1 MAGRNLFNNGPL
13 QGRFIEKAKNYKPG
27 FVASFQDADTIKS
40 CGFAFPSAA
49 GSSGDALKL
58 LSVADGTTEW
68 GSAGGG
74 GGQTVEAA
82 LTSADA
88 GSTLAP
94 GGTDVIY
101 PVSID
106 ADYTI
111 NLPAAASGQKIKLQL
126 TSASPR
132 PTTGDIIQVKTFQN
146 PATLAGG
153 APSGT
158 QQELG
163 WFTVST
169 NKNSLTWAGYK
180 AFWNQ
185 CQIADGRTQKN
196 SGDRPNLPLLDPYTK
211 DTLNLVCGCSLC
223 DDYLILTSFSGNY
236 ATKDVSAFL
245 FKKDGAKWSLI
256 KELGSDIIWNPNY
269 YDNQPVVGVTKLSTG
284 EYMAII
290 YSYYPHTS
298 TVWCYAQNEGG
309 ADNWG
314 LRQTI
319 TGYAILKVGNNNT
332 LSCRGDYIS
341 LARSYNIYIWKY
353 DTGTAQYV
361 LEQNTTGLD
370 YSSTNSLPIGGAC
383 TSSISEDGEWCAV
396 GFPSA
401 SHGGTN
407 SGRVWIFKYDSATSS
422 WLQTQTI
429 DGGGTNYYAGQVS
442 IDPQGTVMAIG
453 APGVWGTGSFTQV
466 GEVFFYRLVAG
477 TWTFQNSHKPTI
489 EVNSAWMGGSWLGT
503 RVQVGDNFVIASGPK
518 TAANQGIIEV
528 YSKPSNKLTISAS
541 GGAKFNGGVDF
552 VTSGGTVDVEDK
564 SNVVWHNQNTI
575 GESIEFHCLDG
586 TNWISKGA
594 IDLVSF

>member
-1 MAGRNLFNNGPL
+1 MLIRSS
-13 QGRFIEKAKNYKPG
+13 R
-27 FVASFQDADTIKS
+27 VASPFLRRL
-40 CGFAFPSAA
+40 GR
-49 GSSGDALKL
+49 SGDALKL
-58 LSVADGTTEW
+58 LSVADGTTQW

-74 GGQTVEAA
+74 GGQTIETA
-82 LTSADA
+82 LTSTDA
-88 GSTLAP
+88 GSMLAP
-94 GGTDVIY
+94 SGTDVIY

-106 ADYTI
+106 ADHTI

-126 TSASPR
+126 TTASPR
-132 PTTGDIIQVKTFQN
+132 PTTGDIIPVKTFQN
-146 PATLAGG
+146 PATIAGLSPG
-153 APSGT
+153 GT

-163 WFTVST
+163 LLAVST

-180 AFWNQ
+180 AYWND
-185 CQIADGRTQKN
+185 CEIADGRTQKD
-196 SGDRPNLPLLDPYTK
+196 SGDRPNLPLLDPYSK
-211 DTLNLVCGCSLC
+211 NNVNALVGCSLC
-223 DDYLILTSFSGNY
+223 DDYLILSTFSGNY
-236 ATKDVSAFL
+236 STKNVTAFL
-245 FKKDGAKWSLI
+245 FKKEGVRWSLI
-256 KELGSDIIWNPNY
+256 KELGTDVISNPTY
-269 YDNQPVVGVTKLSTG
+269 YDNQTVCGVSKLSTG
-284 EYMAII
+284 EYVAII

-309 ADNWG
+309 TDNWG

-319 TGYAILKVGNNNT
+319 TAYTTIWKVGNNNT

-341 LARSYNIYIWKY
+341 LARSQSIYIWKY

-361 LEQNTTGLD
+361 LGQNTTGLD
-370 YSSTNSLPIGGAC
+370 YSGSDILEMTSC

-396 GFPSA
+396 GFPTA

-453 APGVWGTGSFTQV
+453 APGVTGTGSIQKV
-466 GEVFFYRLVAG
+466 GEVFFYRLVG
-477 TWTFQNSHKPTI
+477 STWTFQNSHKPSI
-489 EVNSAWMGGSWLGT
+489 ESDIYWLGT
-503 RVQVGDNFVIASGPK
+503 GSRLGNRVQVGENFIIASGPK
-518 TAANQGIIEV
+518 AASTQGIIEV

-541 GGAKFNGGVDF
+541 GGAKIDGGVDF
-552 VTSGGTVDVEDK
+552 YTSGGTVDVEDK

-575 GESIEFHCLDG
+575 GEFIEFFCIDG